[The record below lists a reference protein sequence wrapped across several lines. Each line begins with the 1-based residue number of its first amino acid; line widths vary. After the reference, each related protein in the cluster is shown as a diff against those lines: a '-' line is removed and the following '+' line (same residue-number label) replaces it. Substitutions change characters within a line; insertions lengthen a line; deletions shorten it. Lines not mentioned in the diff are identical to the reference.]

1 MHGMRGAALF
11 SIAAALGGCGVHPL
25 PEDVTP
31 LDTNAIVLQIRC
43 EAREGL
49 KEAALAFLLNP
60 KFQFPEKTL
69 SRARE
74 LASGEIAFADFSPN
88 QLDPVAGFYLAKY
101 EQAAIGYDFNFDMSV
116 TNALSA
122 GTSFTGI
129 VPHQIVNAGAAGG
142 VDLQRQTIRNFRVT
156 DTFGK
161 LRQMKKCDEGDDRKF
176 ENYAFPVT
184 GRIGLAELVRTF
196 VDLNEH
202 NNLSGPVKDGKPTA
216 PILADTFA
224 FSTKLAASV
233 GADVNLT
240 PATPRFHLLKA
251 NFGAAGSRTD
261 AHKVVVAMSLEPEK
275 APAATKSVVPA
286 AFVGLNSTFAGFGKT
301 TAEKLT
307 LIEIDYQKT
316 LNSLNNIA
324 LRPN

>member
-1 MHGMRGAALF
+1 MRGAALF

-43 EAREGL
+43 EAREGP

-101 EQAAIGYDFNFDMSV
+101 EQAAIGYDFQFDMSV

-142 VDLQRQTIRNFRVT
+142 VDLARQTIRNFRVT

-161 LRQMKKCDEGDDRKF
+161 LRQMKKCDEGDRKF
-176 ENYAFPVT
+176 ENYAYPVT

-196 VDLNEH
+196 VDLNEI
-202 NNLSGPVKDGKPTA
+202 NNLSGPVKDGNPTA

-261 AHKVVVAMSLEPEK
+261 AHKVVVAMSLDPK
-275 APAATKSVVPA
+275 TTPAATASFLPA
-286 AFVGLNSTFAGFGKT
+286 ALVGLNSTYAGFGKT
-301 TAEKLT
+301 PAEKRT